1 MTTAAEQDAPEGIA
15 ERLAALRSRI
25 ARAERA
31 AARPTGSVT
40 LVAVGKTFGADA
52 LRCAADAGIHVFGEN
67 YLQEAL
73 TKQAAL
79 ADLDIAWHFI
89 GALQSNKTRAVAEHF
104 DWVHT
109 VDRAKIA
116 RRLAEARPP
125 ERPPL
130 AVCLQVN
137 VDEEPTKAGVAPT
150 DVTALAREIAGLPG
164 LTLRGLMAIPAPRE
178 DAAGQRDAFDRVAA
192 LAAETAAALPEEFGA
207 AFDVLSMGMSGDLEA
222 AIAAGATHI
231 RIGSALFG
239 PRPRPRGTPP

>member
-1 MTTAAEQDAPEGIA
+1 VTTTEQNASDGIA
-15 ERLAALRSRI
+15 DRLAALRARI

-31 AARPTGSVT
+31 AARPEGSVT

-52 LRCAADAGIHVFGEN
+52 LRSAAAAGIRAFGEN
-67 YLQEAL
+67 YLQEAIA
-73 TKQAAL
+73 KHEAL
-79 ADLDIAWHFI
+79 ADLALDWHFI
-89 GALQSNKTRAVAEHF
+89 GAVQSNKTRAIAEHF

-109 VDRAKIA
+109 IDRVKIA
-116 RRLAEARPP
+116 RRLADARSPA
-125 ERPPL
+125 RPPL

-150 DVTALAREIAGLPG
+150 DVTALAREIAPLQGLR
-164 LTLRGLMAIPAPRE
+164 LRGLMAIPAPRE
-178 DAAGQRDAFDRVAA
+178 DAAGQREAFERVAA
-192 LAAETAAALPEEFGA
+192 LAAEAAAALPPEHGA

-239 PRPRPRGTPP
+239 PRPRPGGAPS